1 MRLKLKSIF
10 DKSINATNV
19 VVKIPCPKNTASVNA
34 NTLVGRAKY

>member
-1 MRLKLKSIF
+1 VRLKLKSIF